1 VVIGPEGATN
11 FAIIKGTGGAAVLV
25 DADIRRIDEIEE
37 ALKLTGCVEVRYL
50 VNTHEHFDHT
60 GEFLF
65 SPARH
70 SYRGSKSKL
79 TLSKVIIITALLFLH
94 LPRMASVAEAQKLEK
109 LVIGYPAPVASLGI
123 IDVMRK
129 GGLFRKNGLDVDLV
143 YIQGSP
149 ILTTAMVSG
158 QVPLSFLGGAAIV
171 ASAVGGADT
180 VYLACGINTLYWRV
194 FSSPDVKTI
203 ADLRGKKI
211 GVTTIGSQEDSVI
224 RFILKERGLTPD
236 RDFAVVAVGGAPTR
250 LAALSKGVIHAS
262 TFIPPQ
268 DIAAEKLGL
277 HELIDMSKLGLY
289 NPGSCFASTKT
300 YISTHRDTVMRVMKT
315 FVEGLRYYR
324 ENREFVLKVTADFA
338 QNRDPEVLRTTY
350 DVVTRFQDRVP
361 YVNMKGIEFML
372 KTLELRDA
380 RAKTFDPNV
389 VVDSSFIQE
398 LNKSG
403 FIDSVWKR

>member
-1 VVIGPEGATN
+1 MMPLRSIVILLI
-11 FAIIKGTGGAAVLV
+11 FFV
-25 DADIRRIDEIEE
+25 
-37 ALKLTGCVEVRYL
+37 ALGWS
-50 VNTHEHFDHT
+50 
-60 GEFLF
+60 
-65 SPARH
+65 SPAR
-70 SYRGSKSKL
+70 
-79 TLSKVIIITALLFLH
+79 
-94 LPRMASVAEAQKLEK
+94 AQKLEK

-129 GGLFRKNGLDVDLV
+129 AGLFKKHGLDVDLV

-158 QVPLSFLGGAAIV
+158 QVPLSFIGGAAIV

-194 FSSPDVKTI
+194 FSTPDIKTV
-203 ADLRGKKI
+203 ADLKGKKI
-211 GVTTIGSQEDSVI
+211 GVTAIGSQEDSVV
-224 RFILKERGLTPD
+224 RYLLRERGLLPD

-250 LAALSKGVIHAS
+250 LAALSKGAVQAS

-277 HELIDMSKLGLY
+277 NVLIDMSTLGLY
-289 NPGSCFASTKT
+289 NPGSCFASTRS
-300 YISTHRDTVMRVMKT
+300 YIKTHRDTVMRVMRT
-315 FVEGLRYYR
+315 FVEGLRYFK

-350 DVVTRFQDRVP
+350 ETVTKYQDRVP

-372 KTLELRDA
+372 KTLELRDP
-380 RAKTFDPNV
+380 RAKNFDPNAA
-389 VVDSSFIQE
+389 VDSSFIQE
-398 LNKSG
+398 LDKNG
-403 FIDSVWKR
+403 FIDSVWKK